1 MKKKIYNKAIVLG
14 GSKGLGRSIANEL
27 KKSCKNVI
35 PLSSKDIDTSN
46 IESVKEF
53 IGKYKST
60 DILIL
65 NTGGPKPMP
74 FNELSEKIWKK
85 YFNQLFLSF
94 CLILKGI
101 KINNN
106 GYIFY
111 ISSAITKE
119 PKETLIPSSS
129 LRIAFSSV
137 LKSLSKNYSKRGVSV
152 INLAP
157 GPFKTQRIKELL
169 TDLKK
174 FEKTLPTKKIGN
186 PREIG
191 ILVNSI
197 VQNRLKYIS
206 GSTIYLDGNSLS
218 SFN

>member
-74 FNELSEKIWKK
+74 FNELSEKISKID
-85 YFNQLFLSF
+85 
-94 CLILKGI
+94 ILKTYSSIIFTDISNI
-101 KINNN
+101 K
-106 GYIFY
+106 
-111 ISSAITKE
+111 
-119 PKETLIPSSS
+119 
-129 LRIAFSSV
+129 
-137 LKSLSKNYSKRGVSV
+137 
-152 INLAP
+152 
-157 GPFKTQRIKELL
+157 
-169 TDLKK
+169 
-174 FEKTLPTKKIGN
+174 
-186 PREIG
+186 
-191 ILVNSI
+191 
-197 VQNRLKYIS
+197 
-206 GSTIYLDGNSLS
+206 STILDHMVPQERT
-218 SFN
+218 F